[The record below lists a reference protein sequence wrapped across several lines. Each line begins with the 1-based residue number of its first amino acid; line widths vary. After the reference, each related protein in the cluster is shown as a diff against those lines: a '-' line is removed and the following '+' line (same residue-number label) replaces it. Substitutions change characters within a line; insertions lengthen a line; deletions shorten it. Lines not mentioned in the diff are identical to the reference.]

1 MLCGNKKGEEYM
13 DFSVFHE
20 FDYAIF
26 TFFGSIQSVFM
37 NYVANFFTFFG
48 DELFVIPMII
58 VDLVLVF
65 FKKTRKAGM
74 AVFFAI
80 IVGTLITNVVAKPLF
95 ARSRPYIELATDE
108 AYMTWYTFAGAFTEG
123 DKSFPS
129 GHTTG
134 AFEIATA
141 LFLTLN
147 KKYSWIFPVIAVG
160 TGLSRIYL
168 MVHFP
173 TDVIGGVIVGVI
185 SGVIGYFLMKAVMK
199 AIEKTKFNDFDLIK
213 KIKKA

>member
-1 MLCGNKKGEEYM
+1 M
-13 DFSVFHE
+13 DFSVFFN
-20 FDYAIF
+20 FDYSIF
-26 TFFGSIQSVFM
+26 EFFGSIQSTFM

-48 DELFVIPMII
+48 DELFVMPMVAVGII
-58 VDLVLVF
+58 LML

-95 ARSRPYIELATDE
+95 ARERPYVTLASDE
-108 AYMTWYTFAGAFTEG
+108 AYMAWYNFAGAFTEG

-134 AFEIATA
+134 AFEIAVA

-147 KKYSWIFPVIAVG
+147 KKYSWVFPVVALF

-173 TDVIGGVIVGVI
+173 TDVIGGFIVGVV
-185 SGVIGYFLMKAVMK
+185 SGIAGYFIMKGIMK
-199 AIEKTKFNDFDLIK
+199 LLSKTRAADFDLIEAVK
-213 KIKKA
+213 SKKKA